1 MNSRG
6 AGQNGTPEEWSPFDV
21 WSPGKDTGSFRS
33 LFSRADALLLFLCA
47 LLLFWF
53 GWRMKS
59 LPPYQWQWSLLTEFM
74 FRRDILGNWEP
85 GPLLRGLG
93 MTLRIGAWSM
103 LLALFSGGLAGL
115 YAAHRHGLAALP
127 VRAYIN
133 LARNTPPLVL
143 LFLIYFFSGSL
154 LPISAIE
161 GAILGFSPEV
171 QGWISGIFAPPGQMD
186 RMIPAVLA
194 LGLYE
199 GAYVAEIVRG
209 GVESV
214 PRRQW
219 EASAALGFSFVEQ
232 LYLVILPQAVRT
244 ILPPLAGQ
252 TISAFK
258 DSALASLISLPE
270 LTFQSMEI
278 MAVSR
283 MTFEIWLSA
292 AFLYLVLGV
301 ACARFSHY
309 LERRQTWRA

>member
-1 MNSRG
+1 MNSKR
-6 AGQNGTPEEWSPFDV
+6 AGQDGTPEEWSPFTA
-21 WSPGKDTGSFRS
+21 WRPKSSTGRPGG
-33 LFSRADALLLFLCA
+33 LFSRADVVLLILCVLLLL
-47 LLLFWF
+47 WF
-53 GWRMKS
+53 VWRMNS
-59 LPPYQWQWSLLTEFM
+59 LPQYRWQWSLLTEFM
-74 FRRDILGNWEP
+74 FRRGASGNWEP
-85 GPLLRGLG
+85 GLLLRALG
-93 MTLRIGAWSM
+93 VTLRIGVWSM
-103 LLALFSGGLAGL
+103 LLALLAGGLAGL
-115 YAAHRHGLAALP
+115 YAAHRRGLAALP

-143 LFLIYFFSGSL
+143 LFLIYFFSGNL
-154 LPISAIE
+154 LPVSALE
-161 GAILGFSPEV
+161 RAILGLSPEM
-171 QGWISGIFAPPGQMD
+171 QDRIGAIFAPPGQMD
-186 RMIPAVLA
+186 RMIAAVLA

-214 PRRQW
+214 PKRQW
-219 EASAALGFSFVEQ
+219 EASAALGFSFAEQ

-301 ACARFSHY
+301 ACARFSHW